1 MQHIKLFEQFVSSYY
16 SKKKD
21 NKVSAS
27 ERRSQGSVNW
37 FTGDE
42 IREIREGAKKAG
54 IPYIFNSSKK
64 GFSNF
69 FGNEKGIGL
78 KESIAN
84 FFRGGNLC
92 SEVHLSNKSGEYKIN
107 KRAGEFSVN
116 GNTGIKSVND
126 AMNLIIK

>member
-21 NKVSAS
+21 KKVSPS
-27 ERRSQGSVNW
+27 EIRSQGSINW
-37 FTGDE
+37 FTKDE
-42 IREIREGAKKAG
+42 IKQIREGAKKVG

-84 FFRGGNLC
+84 FFRGGDLC
-92 SEVHLSNKSGEYKIN
+92 SEVHLSTKSGEYVIN
-107 KRAGEFSVN
+107 KRGGEFSVN
-116 GNTGIKSVND
+116 GNKGIKSVNA